1 MLEYPFTVQL
11 YICIII
17 IVCLFVVCL
26 LFVCCLFVACLLFVF
41 TTCILAPTTCD
52 IHIILTKLDH
62 FLFYLELHWTVKT
75 AKQKQVI
82 KKWCVG
88 RFQEEGV

>member
-11 YICIII
+11 YICLF
-17 IVCLFVVCL
+17 VCCLFVVCL
-26 LFVCCLFVACLLFVF
+26 LFVACLLFVF

-62 FLFYLELHWTVKT
+62 FILPGT
-75 AKQKQVI
+75 ALD
-82 KKWCVG
+82 C
-88 RFQEEGV
+88 ENC